1 MTQEDFAE
9 RIRSHAERMVELLR
23 QKNADYAGADPLKCF
38 RKRGLL
44 GLLVR
49 IEDKLNRYDTFIER
63 GATKEEWEELL
74 SDLVGY
80 GLCGL
85 VMVDEGI
92 ANGVG

>member
-1 MTQEDFAE
+1 MTQDDFVTA
-9 RIRSHAERMVELLR
+9 ISNHACRMVDLLR
-23 QKNADYAGADPLKCF
+23 QKNADYAGTDPLKCF

-63 GATKEEWEELL
+63 GASAEEWAELL